1 MARTYFKLLYRLDGV
16 DGLLLWYTNDSDG
29 VTTTADNC
37 VLSFKTEADL
47 LAYSHAHSLVV
58 KQEEPV
64 LHNLDA
70 IAAWLARPQA
80 ETIVCSD
87 FLDAW
92 NLFGD
97 IARSCPQYSV
107 GFAARDKHLSD
118 VYEKLFYGSNLPSVT
133 PPGEH
138 HTPEWSRDEITGLSQ
153 SLQDGLD
160 MFVAVRRQ
168 QT

>member
-1 MARTYFKLLYRLDGV
+1 VTCMSAAEAAQFAQRWLPAWTGNDPQRLAAFYSDDALYVDPGIPAGARGK
-16 DGLLLWYTNDSDG
+16 
-29 VTTTADNC
+29 
-37 VLSFKTEADL
+37 ADL

-107 GFAARDKHLSD
+107 GFAARDRR
-118 VYEKLFYGSNLPSVT
+118 E
-133 PPGEH
+133 
-138 HTPEWSRDEITGLSQ
+138 SR
-153 SLQDGLD
+153 
-160 MFVAVRRQ
+160 
-168 QT
+168 